1 MRIIAYFMP
10 FMPEYENVVSVERTF
25 LPFVHQLCTGIVVR
39 TGLHGLLRW
48 QLFYAFKTEMHDFIQ
63 ALK

>member
-10 FMPEYENVVSVERTF
+10 FMPEDENVVSVGQTF

-48 QLFYAFKTEMHDFIQ
+48 QLFLCF
-63 ALK
+63 